1 MTVDEI
7 PENTVLPIDRVEVRV
22 VPGVLDYAQKNKA
35 AIERNWRNE
44 FSANPNLFNGELY
57 LAPQAHV
64 VDGALRADFVRSLY
78 QTLLYWRRDPAKI
91 RPWHIFG
98 VGVVVSS
105 DNRLIAARM
114 AAHNAGGG
122 RIYFPAGSIDDNDI
136 IDGVVD
142 YDGNNRREVQ
152 EETGLDLSHAEP
164 EAKIHLVTGNRSI
177 ALFRRYRF
185 AEDAAT
191 LIARIEAHLAGQDE
205 PELDHIIEVSGPGQ
219 MGEATPSYVRAFA
232 DWHFSEA

>member
-1 MTVDEI
+1 MTVDAI
-7 PENTVLPIDRVEVRV
+7 PENTVVAIDRVEVRV
-22 VPGVLDYAQKNKA
+22 VPGVLDYAAKNKT
-35 AIERNWRNE
+35 AIERNWRDE
-44 FSANPNLFNGELY
+44 IAANPNLFNGELY
-57 LAPQAHV
+57 LAPRVHIE
-64 VDGALRADFVRSLY
+64 DGVLHADFVRSRY
-78 QTLLYWRRDPAKI
+78 ETLLYWRRDPEPI

-114 AAHNAGGG
+114 AASNAGGG

-136 IDGVVD
+136 AGGLVD
-142 YDGNNRREVQ
+142 YDANNRREVQ
-152 EETGLDLSHAEP
+152 EETGLDLSHAEQ

-185 AEDAAT
+185 GEDAAT

-205 PELDHIIEVSGPGQ
+205 PELDRIIEVSGPGQ

>member
-1 MTVDEI
+1 MDET
-7 PENTVLPIDRVEVRV
+7 PENTVFPIDRVEVRV
-22 VPGVLDYAQKNKA
+22 VPGALDYAVKNKA
-35 AIERNWRNE
+35 AIERNWHE
-44 FSANPNLFNGELY
+44 EVSANPNLFNGELY
-57 LAPQAHV
+57 LAPHAHIG
-64 VDGALRADFVRSLY
+64 DGTLRADFVRSLY
-78 QTLLYWRRDPAKI
+78 ETLLYWRRDPETV

-136 IDGVVD
+136 VDGVVD
-142 YDGNNRREVQ
+142 YDRNNRREVQ
-152 EETGLDLSHAEP
+152 EETGLDLSHAEQ

-185 AEDAAT
+185 TDDAAT
-191 LIARIEAHLAGQDE
+191 LIARIEAHLAGQDD
-205 PELDHIIEVSGPGQ
+205 PELDRIIEVSGPGQ

-232 DWHFSEA
+232 DWHFS